1 MLITIKLPLINLNPR
16 CIWLELAMELS
27 RKFLVR
33 PEKMT
38 RKLKLKEWFDYD
50 ANKRKEDVEKDF
62 THFSSRMS
70 ELQYKLY
77 ADNTQSLLIILQGV
91 DASGK
96 DGTIRHVM
104 GALNPLSCYAKSF
117 KVPTT
122 EELSHDYLWRVHM
135 AVPSKGQIAIFNR
148 SHYEDVIEVGVHNL
162 IPRNEL
168 TLRYIQINDF
178 ERYLSEN
185 HITILKFFLHISKD
199 EQKKRLM
206 ARLQD
211 PAKRWKISESDLQNR
226 KHWDNYME
234 SYEKVLSMC
243 STKYAPWYIV
253 PANLKWFRDWVVAHI
268 VVETL
273 DNMKLKYPQPKI
285 DASKFSIE

>member
-27 RKFLVR
+27 RKFLVK

-104 GALNPLSCYAKSF
+104 GALSPLSCYAKSF

-135 AVPSKGQIAIFNR
+135 AIPSKGQIAIFNR

-168 TLRYIQINDF
+168 TQRYIQINDF

-185 HITILKFFLHISKD
+185 HVTILKFFLHISKD

>member
-1 MLITIKLPLINLNPR
+1 MLINLNPR
-16 CIWLELAMELS
+16 YIWLELAMELS
-27 RKFLVR
+27 RKFLVK
-33 PEKMT
+33 PGKMAG
-38 RKLKLKEWFDYD
+38 KLKLKEWFDYD

-77 ADNTQSLLIILQGV
+77 ADNRQSLLIILQGV

-122 EELSHDYLWRVHM
+122 EDLSHDYLWRVHM

-148 SHYEDVIEVGVHNL
+148 SHYEDVIEAGVHNL

-168 TLRYIQINDF
+168 TLRYTQINDF

-185 HITILKFFLHISKD
+185 HVTILKFFLHISKD

-211 PAKRWKISESDLQNR
+211 PSKRWKVSESDLKNR
-226 KHWDNYME
+226 KYWDNYME
-234 SYEKVLSMC
+234 SYEKVLNMC

-253 PANLKWFRDWVVAHI
+253 PSNLKWFRNWVVAQI